1 MVSDAKWTSAIGI
14 ATLNFVFIF
23 VEVQRLLT
31 GLFMASVAEMS
42 AVETDIEGDITAES
56 TLVVDVLVTMLFL
69 MAGKLAKA
77 ELFRQAFR
85 TA

>member
-1 MVSDAKWTSAIGI
+1 
-14 ATLNFVFIF
+14 
-23 VEVQRLLT
+23 
-31 GLFMASVAEMS
+31 MARVAEVR
-42 AVETDIEGDITAES
+42 AVEADIEGKVAAES
-56 TLVVDVLVTMLFL
+56 ALVVDVFVTMLFL